1 MTDNIYKNY
10 LAENF
15 DIDKSVLDYVEDCE
29 VQLKEWFDEADQIMG
44 IAQMRVLK
52 AFQDNHVNDTHFGW
66 NTGYGYDDAGRE
78 TVEKVFAS
86 VFHTEAAL
94 VRPNIV
100 NGTHAISTA
109 LFGVLR
115 PGDQLLYVTGS
126 PYDTLETVIGKDW
139 LRQKNAGKTPEKFT
153 GTMLEYGILYDEVP
167 LNEELDIDIP
177 AVLASLKP
185 ETKVVAFQRSTGYD
199 WRPAISLSSIEKAA
213 SAVKEARPDII
224 IFADNCYGE
233 FVDEKEPTELG
244 VDLMAGS
251 LIKNPGGGLA
261 LSGGYIVGPEKLI
274 DQISYR
280 LTCPGIGA
288 ECGLTFGQNRAI
300 LQGLFLAP
308 QVVNSAVKG
317 AMLCALAY
325 SGLGYETCPKPF
337 TKRSD
342 IVEAVKFND
351 PDKMVAFC
359 QSIQSASPI
368 DSYVTPIPWDMPG
381 YDDQVVMAAG
391 NFVQGSSIELSA
403 DGPMREPFIGY
414 LQGGLT
420 YPHGRFGIIKSL
432 DTLVKKGLIHVNK
445 GRSEGKTE

>member
-15 DIDKSVLDYVEDCE
+15 DIDKNVLDYVEDCE

-274 DQISYR
+274 DQIS
-280 LTCPGIGA
+280 
-288 ECGLTFGQNRAI
+288 
-300 LQGLFLAP
+300 
-308 QVVNSAVKG
+308 
-317 AMLCALAY
+317 
-325 SGLGYETCPKPF
+325 
-337 TKRSD
+337 
-342 IVEAVKFND
+342 
-351 PDKMVAFC
+351 
-359 QSIQSASPI
+359 
-368 DSYVTPIPWDMPG
+368 
-381 YDDQVVMAAG
+381 
-391 NFVQGSSIELSA
+391 
-403 DGPMREPFIGY
+403 
-414 LQGGLT
+414 
-420 YPHGRFGIIKSL
+420 
-432 DTLVKKGLIHVNK
+432 
-445 GRSEGKTE
+445 